1 MEEPFSILS
10 MQDLCNNIYDND
22 HKIIDWGPN
31 KGKNNLVT
39 SDASDVGTEGGR
51 MTEGEENMVQ
61 GKYLNI
67 TSRL

>member
-10 MQDLCNNIYDND
+10 MQDLCNNIYDNA
-22 HKIIDWGPN
+22 HNYIDWGPN

-51 MTEGEENMVQ
+51 MTEGEEIWCRVN
-61 GKYLNI
+61 
-67 TSRL
+67 T